1 MLGFGL
7 ILPLEIPL
15 EHGVDQYDKLLNVAA
30 DHARDLHA
38 LCTDVSAVIFPSAIV
53 PPTEATINAVSAK
66 LLQIVSDIEAA
77 LLPSD
82 AQQPP
87 LTWQTLA
94 RSGFLREPDLVDF
107 VLARVAEDRLE
118 AMIGSADGN
127 LATLL
132 LDHAD
137 GNIAEAAQTLLA
149 AESLHRHTLGNS
161 HLTLTPELLH
171 KLCWRVAA
179 ALEVVYGARQPEVV
193 AQVRAIITAYSE
205 ANRAQAAARK
215 ILHFSSDADRLAFF
229 KPDVA
234 GIHLHVAAMSAA
246 LDLDHDHV
254 LRLIDAG
261 SCAPYA
267 IMLAA
272 TGAPKSD
279 AVEAIYLFR
288 KDALTPREAGIL
300 DAGYESLDRADALAE
315 IGKWASARTNFLA
328 FGQP

>member
-1 MLGFGL
+1 MG
-7 ILPLEIPL
+7 IPL
-15 EHGVDQYDKLLNVAA
+15 EHGADQYDELLKVAA
-30 DHARDLHA
+30 DHARDIHA
-38 LCTDVSAVIFPSAIV
+38 LCSDVAAVIFPSAIV
-53 PPTEATINAVSAK
+53 APSEATINAVSAK
-66 LLQIVSDIEAA
+66 LLQIVSDIEVR
-77 LLPSD
+77 LLQRQ
-82 AQQPP
+82 AEQPP
-87 LTWQTLA
+87 LTWQILA
-94 RSGFLREPDLVDF
+94 RSGFLREPDLIDF

-118 AMIGSADGN
+118 AKIDSADGK
-127 LATLL
+127 LPLQL

-149 AESLHRHTLGNS
+149 AESLHRHALGNS

-179 ALEVVYGARQPEVV
+179 AIEVVRGTRQPEVV
-193 AQVRAIITAYSE
+193 AAVRGIITGYSE

-215 ILHFSSDADRLAFF
+215 ILHFSSESERSQFRQPAS
-229 KPDVA
+229 A
-234 GIHLHVAAMSAA
+234 GVHLHAAAISVAI
-246 LDLDHDHV
+246 DLDHDHV

-272 TGAPKSD
+272 TGMSKSE
-279 AVEAIYLFR
+279 AIEAIYLFR
-288 KDALTPREAGIL
+288 KDALTSREAGIL
-300 DAGYESLDRADALAE
+300 DAGYDRLDHCDANLE